1 MATPNYVR
9 NQAIGTATAAEID
22 AGLRAHMNKVYAL
35 MGGAMIISAVVAYIF
50 GQDLNAYVDAAR
62 SAGSLDAAS
71 VQNSTALIPVG
82 LVEAIYFSPL
92 KWVVMLAPLAFV
104 FGFGFMM
111 HKMSAA
117 TANTVFWVFAGVMGL
132 SISSIFAVYTG
143 ISIAQ
148 TFVATAAAFGAM
160 SLYGYTTEKDL
171 SGWGRFLFMGVIGL
185 IVCSLL
191 NMFFFESSALQFA
204 ISLLGV
210 LIFTGLTAY
219 DTQRIRNEYLE
230 MRTSPEG
237 QAWLQK
243 AAIMGA
249 LGLYLNFLNMFMFLL
264 QFMGA
269 QQE

>member
-1 MATPNYVR
+1 MANPNYVR

-35 MGGAMIISAVVAYIF
+35 MGGAMIITALVSYVI
-50 GQDLNAYVDAAR
+50 GSDLNAFTDGRPTTLLSEGMIQAMY
-62 SAGSLDAAS
+62 G
-71 VQNSTALIPVG
+71 
-82 LVEAIYFSPL
+82 SPL
-92 KWVVMLAPLAFV
+92 RWVIMLAPLAVV
-104 FGFGFMM
+104 FFFSFRL
-111 HKMSAA
+111 HKMSAS
-117 TANTVFWVFAGVMGL
+117 TANFVFWGFAALMGL
-132 SISSIFAVYTG
+132 SIASIFAIYTG

-148 TFVATAAAFGAM
+148 TFLATAAGFGAM

-185 IVCSLL
+185 IVASLL
-191 NMFFFESSALQFA
+191 NIFFFESSALQFA

-210 LIFTGLTAY
+210 LIFAGLTAY
-219 DTQRIRNEYLE
+219 DTQNIKNTYLE

-237 QAWLQK
+237 QAWLEH
-243 AAIMGA
+243 AAISGA
-249 LGLYLNFLNMFMFLL
+249 LSLYLNFLNMFMFLL